1 MKLYLKGH
9 DYEYAATQM
18 LLALM
23 PENKPVLVQK
33 APQKAEDGAVSALF
47 RGEKIYT
54 GTCRLTLDGK
64 TVTASTRAAAPGTHA
79 DKDTR
84 VRLEQRLIKQSV
96 FKAYCAL
103 TGNTPPWGALSGVRP
118 TKLVTRHI
126 LSENG
131 TAKSADKMMRT
142 MYSVTPKRSRLC
154 VEAGM
159 HTVEAARSLKE
170 DEISLYIGIPF
181 CPTRCTY
188 CSFVSHSIERSANL
202 LEPFLEALHRELEVT
217 AKLISDSGKKIRT
230 IYIGGGTPTT
240 LNAAQ
245 LKSLIEKT
253 KTVFDLSRLTEYTV
267 EAGRPDTID
276 AEKLKTLK
284 DLGVSRISVN
294 PQTMRDDVLK
304 LMGRNHTCAQTETA
318 MELALAQGF
327 EAVNADMIAG
337 LPGDDYRGFCDS
349 LEKIIAYGPENITV
363 HTLSIKRGSELNAN
377 GGTIPS
383 GEEVG
388 RMLDFAEDALRNAG
402 YEPYY
407 LYRQKYMSGSFENV
421 GWTKPGH
428 DNLYNICMMEEL
440 HTVIS
445 CGGAGSTKVI
455 GSDGKLVRQTNPKYP
470 KEYITNIDKILDDK
484 KKINLK
490 G

>member
-23 PENKPVLVQK
+23 PENKPVLEQK
-33 APQKAEDGAVSALF
+33 APSKDEGGAVSALF
-47 RGEKIYT
+47 RGEKLYT
-54 GTCRLTLDGK
+54 GSCRLTLDGK
-64 TVTASTRAAAPGTHA
+64 TVTASTRASAPGADA

-84 VRLEQRLIKQSV
+84 VRLEQRLIKQSI
-96 FKAYCAL
+96 FKAYCNL

-126 LSENG
+126 LNESGTEKSSE
-131 TAKSADKMMRT
+131 KMMRT
-142 MYSVTPKRSRLC
+142 MYSVTPKRARLC

-159 HTVEAARSLKE
+159 HTVAAARSLKD

-202 LEPFLEALHRELEVT
+202 LTPFLEALHRELEVT
-217 AKLISDSGKKIRT
+217 AELIESSGKKLRT

-245 LKSLIEKT
+245 LKALIEKT
-253 KTVFDLSRLTEYTV
+253 KEVFDLTNLTEYTV

-276 AEKLKTLK
+276 AEKLKVLNS
-284 DLGVSRISVN
+284 LGVTRVSVN
-294 PQTMRDDVLK
+294 PQTMRDDVLM
-304 LMGRNHTCAQTETA
+304 LMGRNHTCAQTEKA
-318 MELALAQGF
+318 MEMALAQGF

-337 LPGDDYRGFCDS
+337 LPGDDYEGFCES
-349 LEKIIAYGPENITV
+349 LKKIIDYGPENITV

-388 RMLDFAEDALRNAG
+388 RMLDFAEGALRCAG

-445 CGGAGSTKVI
+445 CGGAASTKVI
-455 GSDGKLVRQTNPKYP
+455 SADGKLIRQTNPKYP
-470 KEYITNIDKILDDK
+470 KEYITNIDKILDEK
-484 KKINLK
+484 KKIKLK